1 VVILIVYIFLMIIFL
16 IILSE
21 IECDIAFHRIKDDDN
36 IKVEVKMFFGLIKF
50 NLVISYLDMIV
61 NKRFKIGFNAK
72 GKLRTKK
79 EAAGK
84 RKVFNIDEIKGIYHK
99 SRLLIRKYKKSFEY
113 ILSKINLDSLSWE
126 TELGLEDA
134 ALTAICAGA
143 LWSVK
148 YNILSAISQRSRPQ
162 KTYINVIPNYSNIIF
177 EMNLNC
183 IIRVRIANIII
194 TAIRL
199 VFLSLVYHIS
209 ENGSERNERTPDS
222 GANENHNG

>member
-1 VVILIVYIFLMIIFL
+1 MVILIIYIFLMIIFL

-21 IECDIAFHRIKDDDN
+21 IECDIKFHRIKDDDN
-36 IKVEVKMFFGLIKF
+36 IKVQVKMFFGLIKF
-50 NLVISYLDMIV
+50 NLVISYLDMTV
-61 NKRFKIGFNAK
+61 NKRLKVGFNVR
-72 GKLRTKK
+72 GKLKTKK

-84 RKVFNIDEIKGIYHK
+84 RNVFDIEEIKRMYHK
-99 SRLLIRKYKKSFEY
+99 SRLIIHKYKKSFEY
-113 ILSKINLDSLSWE
+113 ILSKVKLDSLSWE

-134 ALTAICAGA
+134 ALTAICTGA

-148 YNILSAISQRSRPQ
+148 YNILSAISQRSSPR
-162 KTYINVIPNYSNIIF
+162 KTYINVVPNYSNIIF
-177 EMNLNC
+177 EVDLNC

-194 TAIRL
+194 TAMRL
-199 VFLSLVYHIS
+199 VFLLLVYYIS

>member
-1 VVILIVYIFLMIIFL
+1 MVILIIYIFLMIIFL

-21 IECDIAFHRIKDDDN
+21 IECDIKFHRIKDDDN
-36 IKVEVKMFFGLIKF
+36 IKVQVKMFFGLIKF

-61 NKRFKIGFNAK
+61 NKRLKVGFNVR
-72 GKLRTKK
+72 GKLKTKK
-79 EAAGK
+79 EVAGK
-84 RKVFNIDEIKGIYHK
+84 RNIFDIEEIKRMYHK
-99 SRLLIRKYKKSFEY
+99 SRLIIHKYKKSFEY
-113 ILSKINLDSLSWE
+113 ILSKVKLDSLSWE

-148 YNILSAISQRSRPQ
+148 YNILSAISQRYRPR
-162 KTYINVIPNYSNIIF
+162 KTYINVVPNYSNIIF
-177 EMNLNC
+177 EVDLNC

-194 TAIRL
+194 TAMRL
-199 VFLSLVYHIS
+199 VFLLLVYYIS